1 MNSSIRLFAGTYNAT
16 APFTGSLPRTMGG
29 RAQGLDRDVDLAR
42 ATRANVLV
50 VGADQAVSNALA
62 VIVADVEHATVLD
75 RSSEPL
81 RLPSPIRCAPTVV
94 IRGIDRLTRDEQ
106 RELVDWL
113 MVAKGRSRVVATT
126 SRSLF
131 SMLDAQEF
139 SATLYYRL
147 NTVYV
152 DLT

>member
-1 MNSSIRLFAGTYNAT
+1 MNSSIRLFAGTDNVST
-16 APFTGSLPRTMGG
+16 PHPGVLPGAMGG
-29 RAQGLDRDVDLAR
+29 RGPGLHRDLDLAR

-62 VIVADVEHATVLD
+62 VIVADVERTVVLD

-81 RLPSPIRCAPTVV
+81 RLPSPVRSAPTVV
-94 IRGIDRLTRDEQ
+94 IRNVDRLTAEDQ

-113 MVAKGRSRVVATT
+113 MVAQGHSRVIATT
-126 SRSLF
+126 SRSLV

>member
-1 MNSSIRLFAGTYNAT
+1 
-16 APFTGSLPRTMGG
+16 MGG
-29 RAQGLDRDVDLAR
+29 RGHGLQRDVDLAR

-50 VGADQAVSNALA
+50 AGADQAVSNALA
-62 VIVADVEHATVLD
+62 VIVADVEHTTVLD

-81 RLPSPIRCAPTVV
+81 QLPSPVRCTPTVV

-106 RELVDWL
+106 GELLDWM
-113 MVAKGRSRVVATT
+113 MVAKGRSRVIATT
-126 SRSLF
+126 SRPLF
-131 SMLDAQEF
+131 SMLDAQDF

>member
-1 MNSSIRLFAGTYNAT
+1 MNSSIRLFAGTYNVT
-16 APFTGSLPRTMGG
+16 TPHPGVLPAAMGG
-29 RAQGLDRDVDLAR
+29 RGQGLHRDVDLAR

-62 VIVADVEHATVLD
+62 VIVADVERTVVLD
-75 RSSEPL
+75 LSSEPL
-81 RLPSPIRCAPTVV
+81 WLPSPVRTTPTIV
-94 IRGIDRLTRDEQ
+94 IRNVDRLSADEQ
-106 RELVDWL
+106 SELVDWL
-113 MVAKGRSRVVATT
+113 MVAKGHSRVIATT
-126 SRSLF
+126 SRSLL
-131 SMLDAQEF
+131 SMVDAEEF